1 MTRKAMAGIAAALIL
16 AVTAGCDSPAS
27 VTPTASGTIGTANPV
42 VLEGGAADIG
52 IKWNWNLKPP
62 LAFASKVGWG
72 ETFFEVE
79 WCAVRDLPEANR
91 FRQLERI
98 LTQSQQ
104 MGYRLMVKI
113 RVGGCSGGPEQLDP
127 AEGTR
132 KRPSSLPDDPAA
144 YQQFVTNLVTRYS
157 PRGVKIW
164 AIENEVDAN
173 NFWQGSPQ
181 DYVQTVKLAAD
192 AIRRA
197 DPQATILDAG
207 ISSTGYGIAL
217 AGELLDAGHDQ
228 EALELYQGWYD
239 RRHDT
244 GTARFPVVGSVDE
257 LRSLLQDGRAKRV
270 RAMVAANWEAVNSGA
285 VTAYQ
290 LHFYENPDLLPT
302 LLSYIQRHL
311 TRPLPIQGW
320 EIGTAWPGDGYT
332 EQIHGAETARLIGSL
347 LAAQVSPVV
356 YLPLAYTPGGATK
369 VEIFRGLVSPEGQEL
384 PSGQVYARYAAAL
397 RASTAIRGVSFDGGT
412 GVLIVGPSGTLA
424 AVWPTSTGQL
434 TLKEGSAVAASAPT
448 TPVATGASVAGPLLI
463 DLSSTDAEKALRE
476 VSSDLG
482 VTVSAGG

>member
-1 MTRKAMAGIAAALIL
+1 MMRKAMAGIAAALIL
-16 AVTAGCDSPAS
+16 GVTAGCDGTTAI
-27 VTPTASGTIGTANPV
+27 TPTASGTIGTAGPV

-79 WCAVRDLPEANR
+79 WCAVRDLPEESR

-98 LTQSQQ
+98 VSQSQQ

-144 YQQFVTNLVTRYS
+144 YQQFVTALVKRYS
-157 PRGVKIW
+157 TRGVKIW

-173 NFWQGSPQ
+173 NFWRGTPQ
-181 DYVQTVKLAAD
+181 EYVETVKLAAD
-192 AIRRA
+192 AIHRA
-197 DPQATILDAG
+197 DPEATILDAG

-228 EALELYQGWYD
+228 EALELYQRWYD

-244 GTARFPVVGSVDE
+244 GTARFPVVNSVAD
-257 LRSLLQDGRAKRV
+257 LHALLQDGRAKRV
-270 RAMVAANWEAVNSGA
+270 RAMVAANWEAVNTGG

-320 EIGTAWPGDGYT
+320 EIGTAWPGNGYT
-332 EQIHGAETARLIGSL
+332 EQVHAAETARLIGSL
-347 LAAQVSPVV
+347 LAARVSPVV

-369 VEIFRGLVSPEGQEL
+369 VEIFRGLVSPDGQEL
-384 PSGQVYARYAAAL
+384 PSGQVFARYAAAL
-397 RASTAIRGVSFDGGT
+397 RASTAIRGVTFDGGA
-412 GVLIVGPSGTLA
+412 GVLVVGPSGTLA
-424 AVWPTSTGQL
+424 VAWPATGGRL
-434 TLKEGSAVAASAPT
+434 TLKKGTGVAASAPT
-448 TPVATGASVAGPLLI
+448 TALAAGAGVDGPLLI
-463 DLSSTDAEKALRE
+463 DLTATDAAAAQQAL
-476 VSSDLG
+476 SGALG
-482 VTVSAGG
+482 TPVTAAP